1 MNLRQG
7 ATIGQRPAVIPADRL
22 DVLEWLIHAGL
33 EDCRSNCAR
42 ASIGDLR
49 HAIQYCTLNP
59 VGNASRKKVL
69 ESALKNRTRILAKRH
84 KKGGRK

>member
-7 ATIGQRPAVIPADRL
+7 STIGQRETSIPADRL

-33 EDCRSNCAR
+33 EDCRANTAR

-69 ESALKNRTRILAKRH
+69 ESALKKRVRVLAQRK
-84 KKGGRK
+84 KKGGR